1 MVQKAVKCV
10 KKVLLKLLFGLNA
23 VSWQLVA
30 YISGSPAAVIIVLIS
45 TASVSAVDNAYQLY
59 SFLNAN

>member
-1 MVQKAVKCV
+1 MR
-10 KKVLLKLLFGLNA
+10 KKGSPEAIVWSKRC